1 VDETER
7 VVWVGRP
14 SWRARLS
21 IVATGAVVAVL
32 VLALLLWIGWE
43 GIGAGAFLIIVLVT
57 LGWALL
63 ETIFWKYTLTDR
75 RIFVRHGLLSVTEET
90 ARLGRVQDITLRQ
103 SIFDR
108 LFGVGTLSIDTAG
121 TEGGALD
128 FRGLRRPTEVR
139 EVVENAV
146 REATGR
152 DDL

>member
-1 VDETER
+1 MEGEER
-7 VVWVGRP
+7 VIWVGRP
-14 SWRARLS
+14 SWRARIS
-21 IVATGAVVAVL
+21 ILATGVVVAVL
-32 VLALLLWIGWE
+32 VLALLVWIGWE
-43 GIGAGAFLIIVLVT
+43 GVGAGAFLVIVLVT

-63 ETIFWKYTLTDR
+63 ETIFWRYTVTDR

-128 FRGLRRPTEVR
+128 FRGLVRPTEVR
-139 EVVENAV
+139 EVIEAAV

-152 DDL
+152 EDL

>member
-1 VDETER
+1 VDAEER
-7 VVWVGRP
+7 VIWTGRP
-14 SWRARLS
+14 SWRARMSLLAS
-21 IVATGAVVAVL
+21 GAVIAIL
-32 VLALLLWIGWE
+32 LLAAALWIGWE
-43 GIGAGAFLIIVLVT
+43 GIGATIFLIAVVVT
-57 LGWALL
+57 MGWALIQ
-63 ETIFWKYTLTDR
+63 TILWKYTVTDR

-128 FRGLRRPTEVR
+128 LRGLRNPTGVR
-139 EVVENAV
+139 ELVENAV
-146 REATGR
+146 RAATGR

>member
-1 VDETER
+1 VDAEER
-7 VVWVGRP
+7 VIWTGRP
-14 SWRARLS
+14 SWRARMSLLAS
-21 IVATGAVVAVL
+21 GAVIAIL
-32 VLALLLWIGWE
+32 LLAAALWIGWE
-43 GIGAGAFLIIVLVT
+43 SIGATIFLIAVVVT
-57 LGWALL
+57 MGWALIQ
-63 ETIFWKYTLTDR
+63 TILWKYTVTDR

-128 FRGLRRPTEVR
+128 LRGLRNPTGVR
-139 EVVENAV
+139 ELVENAV
-146 REATGR
+146 RAATGR

>member
-1 VDETER
+1 M
-7 VVWVGRP
+7 
-14 SWRARLS
+14 S
-21 IVATGAVVAVL
+21 ILATGVVVAVL

-43 GIGAGAFLIIVLVT
+43 GIGAGAFLVIVLVT

-63 ETIFWKYTLTDR
+63 ETIFWKYTVTDR

-90 ARLGRVQDITLRQ
+90 ARPRRVQDITLRQ

-128 FRGLRRPTEVR
+128 FRGLVRPTEVR
-139 EVVENAV
+139 ELIEDAV

>member
-1 VDETER
+1 M
-7 VVWVGRP
+7 
-14 SWRARLS
+14 S
-21 IVATGAVVAVL
+21 ILATGVVVAVL
-32 VLALLLWIGWE
+32 VLALLVWIGWQ
-43 GIGAGAFLIIVLVT
+43 GIGAGAFLVIVLVT

-63 ETIFWKYTLTDR
+63 ETIFWKYTVTDR

-128 FRGLRRPTEVR
+128 FRGLVRPTEVR
-139 EVVENAV
+139 EVIEDAV
-146 REATGR
+146 RDATGR

>member
-1 VDETER
+1 M
-7 VVWVGRP
+7 
-14 SWRARLS
+14 SLLAS
-21 IVATGAVVAVL
+21 GAVIAIL
-32 VLALLLWIGWE
+32 LLAAALWIGWE
-43 GIGAGAFLIIVLVT
+43 GIGATIFLIAVVVT
-57 LGWALL
+57 MGWALIQ
-63 ETIFWKYTLTDR
+63 TILWKYTVTDR

-128 FRGLRRPTEVR
+128 LRGLRNPTSVR
-139 EVVENAV
+139 ELVENAV
-146 REATGR
+146 RAATGR

>member
-1 VDETER
+1 M
-7 VVWVGRP
+7 
-14 SWRARLS
+14 
-21 IVATGAVVAVL
+21 
-32 VLALLLWIGWE
+32 
-43 GIGAGAFLIIVLVT
+43 
-57 LGWALL
+57 
-63 ETIFWKYTLTDR
+63 
-75 RIFVRHGLLSVTEET
+75 RHGLLSVTEET

-139 EVVENAV
+139 ELVEDAV

>member
-1 VDETER
+1 VI
-7 VVWVGRP
+7 WVGRP
-14 SWRARLS
+14 SWRARMS
-21 IVATGAVVAVL
+21 IVASGAVAAVL

-57 LGWALL
+57 LGWAML
-63 ETIFWKYTLTDR
+63 ETIFWKYTVTDR

-128 FRGLRRPTEVR
+128 FRGLRQPTEVR
-139 EVVENAV
+139 ELVENAV

>member
-1 VDETER
+1 M
-7 VVWVGRP
+7 
-14 SWRARLS
+14 S
-21 IVATGAVVAVL
+21 ILATGVVVAVL
-32 VLALLLWIGWE
+32 VLALLVWIGWQ
-43 GIGAGAFLIIVLVT
+43 GIGAGAFLVIVLVT

-63 ETIFWKYTLTDR
+63 ETIFWKYTVTDR

-128 FRGLRRPTEVR
+128 FRGLVRPTEVR
-139 EVVENAV
+139 EVIEAAV

-152 DDL
+152 EDL